1 MPYSEYFGEDLSPI
15 EFVNRINAS
24 VRIERRK
31 MAEQFYA
38 KAVRFETPQQD
49 FVPDTDE
56 EDLTEDL
63 TEEQDESVPEIEVP
77 TFSSMAAADDAAFTI
92 SRSDEQSDG
101 EEMEDSEESD
111 GEETDGTDCL

>member
-1 MPYSEYFGEDLSPI
+1 MNEGDQTHTEHNL
-15 EFVNRINAS
+15 VL
-24 VRIERRK
+24 
-31 MAEQFYA
+31 
-38 KAVRFETPQQD
+38 
-49 FVPDTDE
+49 DTDE
-56 EDLTEDL
+56 EDL

-77 TFSSMAAADDAAFTI
+77 TFSSMAAAEDAAFTI

>member
-1 MPYSEYFGEDLSPI
+1 LNEGDQTHTEHNL
-15 EFVNRINAS
+15 VL
-24 VRIERRK
+24 
-31 MAEQFYA
+31 
-38 KAVRFETPQQD
+38 
-49 FVPDTDE
+49 DTDE

-63 TEEQDESVPEIEVP
+63 TEEQQDESVSEIEVP
-77 TFSSMAAADDAAFTI
+77 TFSSIAAAEDAAFTI

>member
-1 MPYSEYFGEDLSPI
+1 LNEGDQTHTEHNL
-15 EFVNRINAS
+15 VL
-24 VRIERRK
+24 
-31 MAEQFYA
+31 
-38 KAVRFETPQQD
+38 
-49 FVPDTDE
+49 DTDE

-77 TFSSMAAADDAAFTI
+77 TFSSIAAAAEDAAFTI